1 MNAKRSQSTLP
12 WSVVL
17 SLALLA
23 AACTNTHEAPQGGTE
38 TGNPPVID
46 ASLIALVVS
55 QDEVHVRGER
65 GAATPGATIE
75 IISTLTH
82 AVFNGR
88 AASDGSFDIQVDA
101 PKTDSFEVRALSDG
115 GSSDTV
121 HVVRGGASV
130 GEGRQDELSC
140 RQREQLAS
148 AQMTATSEGADT
160 RCARDEDCVLA
171 PLNTLCNDSCF
182 DVPVSTA
189 GARELEEAR
198 SAIENGLC
206 DDFAVDACTFLALP
220 CVPPT
225 STSVGCRD
233 QRCQLIQPAEQPSAD
248 CSSSFDP
255 GTGTLNMPVYWY
267 YPQAGVCLLSVY
279 GGVGG
284 NGNRY
289 DTLEVCETAC
299 SRSGACPPNRI
310 EANVCVEPGLA
321 GGCGRMASACA
332 LACSETVQCASEAFG
347 DACIDNMCQAV
358 APF

>member
-1 MNAKRSQSTLP
+1 
-12 WSVVL
+12 VL
-17 SLALLA
+17 SFALVA

-46 ASLIALVVS
+46 ASLISLVVS

-65 GAATPGATIE
+65 GAATPGAAIE
-75 IISTLTH
+75 VVSTLTH

-88 AASDGSFDIQVDA
+88 AAGDGSFDIQVDA
-101 PKTDSFEVRALSDG
+101 PKTDTFEVRALSDG
-115 GSSDTV
+115 RSSETV

-148 AQMTATSEGADT
+148 AQMIATSEGADT

-171 PLNTLCNDSCF
+171 PLNTLCSDSCF

-189 GARELEEAR
+189 GAQELEEAR
-198 SAIENGLC
+198 GAIEYGLC
-206 DDFAVDACTFLALP
+206 DDFGVDGCTFLALP

-233 QRCQLIQPAEQPSAD
+233 QRCQLIEPSAQPSAD
-248 CSSSFDP
+248 CSSDFDGGP
-255 GTGTLNMPVYWY
+255 ANAAMRVFWY
-267 YPQAGVCLLSVY
+267 SPQHRVCLPRTY
-279 GGVGG
+279 GGAEG

-289 DTLEVCETAC
+289 QTLEACEAAC
-299 SRSGACPPNRI
+299 ASGPDAGECPPNRI
-310 EANVCVEPGLA
+310 ERSVCVEPSPLA
-321 GGCGRMASACA
+321 GCARMANACA
-332 LACSETVQCASEAFG
+332 LVCSEAAHCDG
-347 DACIDNMCQAV
+347 DAIGPYCLESACQAFS
-358 APF
+358 PL